1 MACKSICPSLD
12 PCVGLKFCTLFC
24 RESICHM
31 FDMHAAYRI
40 PTPLYKYQHT
50 YLQMYGICA
59 CDSGSF
65 RHMQCVMGMHMTPAS
80 KHPDSLPFE
89 YPTNTSKSMV
99 QEKSCVSPE
108 LTKVPTK
115 TCDHLI
121 SGQDLFLGCGLRQ
134 VEGNLHLLTSVF
146 HENKHGE
153 SRNQDTLSG
162 TPFWLQVYPSFRQLG
177 CWFELWI
184 CCMKGRLKNPSGL
197 LLLSLFG
204 ILVLC
209 VPFAFSCTLAAE
221 H

>member
-1 MACKSICPSLD
+1 
-12 PCVGLKFCTLFC
+12 
-24 RESICHM
+24 M

-59 CDSGSF
+59 CAF
-65 RHMQCVMGMHMTPAS
+65 RIIQAHAVCDGYAYDTSIQT
-80 KHPDSLPFE
+80 PDSLPFE
-89 YPTNTSKSMV
+89 FPTKTSKSMV
-99 QEKSCVSPE
+99 QEKSVLPE

-184 CCMKGRLKNPSGL
+184 CCMKGRFKNPSGL